1 KKKKAEVLRD
11 GKYVKVPL
19 SEVAVGDQIRVRP
32 GEKIAVDG
40 VIESGSS
47 TIDESMVTGE
57 SMPVTKKAGDH
68 VIGSTINNTGTFVF
82 KASKVGNDTML
93 AQIVELVK
101 KAQNSHAPI
110 QNLTDRVS
118 DIFVPVVLILA
129 IAYFLL

>member
-1 KKKKAEVLRD
+1 M
-11 GKYVKVPL
+11 
-19 SEVAVGDQIRVRP
+19 
-32 GEKIAVDG
+32 
-40 VIESGSS
+40 IESGSS

-57 SMPVTKKAGDH
+57 SMPVTKKVGDH
-68 VIGSTINNTGTFVF
+68 VIGSTINSTGTFVF

-101 KAQNSHAPI
+101 KAQSHAPI

-129 IAYFLL
+129 IATFLVWYVFLGATLAHALIFAVSVVVIACPCALGLATPRR